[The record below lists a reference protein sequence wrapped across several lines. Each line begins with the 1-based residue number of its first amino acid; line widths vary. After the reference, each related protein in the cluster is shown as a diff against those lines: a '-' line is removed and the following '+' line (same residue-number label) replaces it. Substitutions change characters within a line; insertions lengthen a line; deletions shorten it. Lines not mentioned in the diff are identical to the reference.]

1 MNAIYWGTACWFKNC
16 VGAGPWVEADLEN
29 GMYHQ
34 ASGSNTNSSNQGVH
48 FPFVSA
54 WEKNNG
60 TTNFT
65 LKYGNA
71 NSGGLTT
78 PYSGAL
84 PKGYNPMKTGA
95 SLLLGTGGDN
105 SVTGQGYFF
114 EGAVTSGFPSDSTET
129 AVQANIVAANY
140 KF

>member
-1 MNAIYWGTACWFKNC
+1 MNAIEWGHRLLVRRMHRQRT
-16 VGAGPWVEADLEN
+16 VGRGRPGERHVP
-29 GMYHQ
+29 HQ
-34 ASGSNTNSSNQGVH
+34 HGSNKDPNNSGVH

-78 PYSGAL
+78 PFSGPLPNGYS
-84 PKGYNPMKTGA
+84 PMKLQ
-95 SLLLGTGGDN
+95 SSILLGTGGDN
-105 SVTGQGYFF
+105 SV
-114 EGAVTSGFPSDSTET
+114 SGVGCSSR
-129 AVQANIVAANY
+129 VR
-140 KF
+140 